1 MQVRNHR
8 DLWAGV
14 MFFAMGVLFMVL
26 SQQYQIGSAAKMGPG
41 FFPAVLGGILAV
53 LGLIIFLGAF
63 ARANVQLRVGAI
75 GWRELV
81 MILGSVALFGMLLP
95 SMGVVVALVVLISVS
110 SLASHDFS
118 VRDTAI
124 SIVVLA
130 IFSYV
135 AFVKGLE
142 LQFPLWPKFLVN

>member
-1 MQVRNHR
+1 
-8 DLWAGV
+8 
-14 MFFAMGVLFMVL
+14 
-26 SQQYQIGSAAKMGPG
+26 
-41 FFPAVLGGILAV
+41 
-53 LGLIIFLGAF
+53 
-63 ARANVQLRVGAI
+63 
-75 GWRELV
+75 